1 MSLPKAVREQ
11 EAKAEAL
18 YEEVYNQTQNAE
30 SEPAPE
36 PEQQLDLEAQA
47 DQGTAQDNSINFEQ
61 EQEQE
66 PQPEPQ
72 QEQVGSH
79 DEWEHRY
86 KVLSGKY
93 NSEVPRLA
101 ADNREL
107 KSTLKRLE
115 SELDTL
121 KKSANVSSSSLLK
134 PEDIE
139 EYGEG
144 FIDVVRRAAREE
156 ISSKDQE
163 INELK
168 MQIDALSN
176 KTTKTVEIDFYE
188 DLGRMVPEWVAIND
202 DKNFHRWLDGIDELT
217 GRQRQQLLSDAEAER
232 DAKRVSNFFNAFRKA
247 NKTWA
252 ATANKSLESQV
263 VPEQSKQVPTP
274 PAKRIWTRSE
284 INSFYSDYRRG
295 AIDDKRAVALEAD
308 IQAALIEGRV
318 R

>member
-18 YEEVYNQTQNAE
+18 YEETYTQQNPE
-30 SEPAPE
+30 SEPTPEARPDPE
-36 PEQQLDLEAQA
+36 PEV
-47 DQGTAQDNSINFEQ
+47 
-61 EQEQE
+61 E
-66 PQPEPQ
+66 PNGLQPEPAA
-72 QEQVGSH
+72 QEEEPDLQAPPDEPVGSH

-107 KSTLKRLE
+107 RSALKKME
-115 SELDTL
+115 SEIESL
-121 KKSANVSSSSLLK
+121 KKSPPSKRDSLLK
-134 PEDIE
+134 PEEIE

-156 ISSKDQE
+156 IAAKDAEIDDLKQRIESLSS
-163 INELK
+163 
-168 MQIDALSN
+168 M
-176 KTTKTVEIDFYE
+176 TTKTVEIDFYE

-202 DKNFHRWLDGIDELT
+202 DKNFHRWLDGVDELT
-217 GRQRQQLLSDAEAER
+217 GRPRQMLLSEAEADR
-232 DAKRVSNFFNAFRKA
+232 DAKRVANFFNAFKKA

-252 ATANKSLESQV
+252 ATANASLESQV
-263 VPEQSKQVPTP
+263 VPEPSVKPSSP
-274 PAKRIWTRSE
+274 PAKRIWTRAE
-284 INSFYSDYRRG
+284 INNFYADYRRG
-295 AIDDKRAVALEAD
+295 AIEDKRAVALEAD

>member
-30 SEPAPE
+30 SEPTPE
-36 PEQQLDLEAQA
+36 PEQQVDLDPTVDQEPEPVEAIEAQPELEPEPELET
-47 DQGTAQDNSINFEQ
+47 Q
-61 EQEQE
+61 QE
-66 PQPEPQ
+66 P
-72 QEQVGSH
+72 VGSH

-107 KSTLKRLE
+107 KTTLKRLE
-115 SELDTL
+115 SELEVL
-121 KKSANVSSSSLLK
+121 KKNAVESSHSLLK
-134 PEDIE
+134 PEEIE

-156 ISSKDQE
+156 IASKDRE

-168 MQIDALSN
+168 VQIDALSN

-217 GRQRQQLLSDAEAER
+217 GRQRQQLLSEAEAER
-232 DAKRVSNFFNAFRKA
+232 DAKRVANFFNAFKKA

-274 PAKRIWTRSE
+274 PAKRIWTRAE
-284 INSFYSDYRRG
+284 INNFYADYRRG

>member
-1 MSLPKAVREQ
+1 MPLPKAVREQ
-11 EAKAEAL
+11 EAKADAL
-18 YEEVYNQTQNAE
+18 YEEVYAQPQNTE
-30 SEPAPE
+30 SDPTPGLEARPDPE
-36 PEQQLDLEAQA
+36 PEVEPEGLQPEPAAQEVHEE
-47 DQGTAQDNSINFEQ
+47 DPQP
-61 EQEQE
+61 E
-66 PQPEPQ
+66 PQPEP
-72 QEQVGSH
+72 VGSH

-107 KSTLKRLE
+107 KQLLKRME
-115 SELDTL
+115 SEIDSL
-121 KKSANVSSSSLLK
+121 KKSPKQSRDSLLS
-134 PEDIE
+134 PEEIE

-156 ISSKDQE
+156 IAQKDQE
-163 INELK
+163 IDDLKSRIEEL
-168 MQIDALSN
+168 SS

-188 DLGRMVPEWVAIND
+188 ELGRMVPEWVAIND

-217 GRQRQQLLSDAEAER
+217 GRPRQTLLSEAEADR
-232 DAKRVSNFFNAFRKA
+232 DAKRVANFFNAFKKA

-252 ATANKSLESQV
+252 ATANRSLESQV
-263 VPEQSKQVPTP
+263 VPEQSVKPSSP
-274 PAKRIWTRSE
+274 PAKRMWTRAE
-284 INSFYSDYRRG
+284 INNFYADYRRG

>member
-11 EAKAEAL
+11 EAQANAL
-18 YEEVYNQTQNAE
+18 YEEVYAQPQNTE
-30 SEPAPE
+30 SEPNPELEARPDPE
-36 PEQQLDLEAQA
+36 PEVEPKGLQPEPAAQEVREE
-47 DQGTAQDNSINFEQ
+47 D
-61 EQEQE
+61 

-72 QEQVGSH
+72 SEPVGSH

-107 KSTLKRLE
+107 KSMLKRME
-115 SELDTL
+115 SEIESL
-121 KKSANVSSSSLLK
+121 KKSPKQSRDSLLSQ
-134 PEDIE
+134 EEIE

-156 ISSKDQE
+156 IAQKDQE
-163 INELK
+163 IEDLKSRIEEL
-168 MQIDALSN
+168 SS

-188 DLGRMVPEWVAIND
+188 ELGRVVPEWVAIND

-217 GRQRQQLLSDAEAER
+217 GRPRQALLSEAEADR
-232 DAKRVSNFFNAFRKA
+232 DAKRVANFFNAFKKA

-252 ATANKSLESQV
+252 ATANQSLESQV
-263 VPEQSKQVPTP
+263 VPEQSVKPSSP
-274 PAKRIWTRSE
+274 PAKRIWTRAE
-284 INSFYSDYRRG
+284 INSFYADYRRG